1 MFLLLSLFISF
12 IKSFLP
18 TFFLPLPVLLS
29 SSSTFGIVIYCCS
42 YYGTLFDYHIFIYI
56 YIYIYICIYIYIYT
70 YMLFL
75 QPLFMS
81 LFNLQSSLLVFLVV
95 HNICII
101 VIPNIFVVFTF
112 IIIFINYYLQLIYL

>member
-1 MFLLLSLFISF
+1 MFLLLSLFVSF

-18 TFFLPLPVLLS
+18 TFFLPLSVLLS
-29 SSSTFGIVIYCCS
+29 LSSSTFGIVIYCCS
-42 YYGTLFDYHIFIYI
+42 YYGTLFDYHIFL
-56 YIYIYICIYIYIYT
+56 YIYICIYIYIYT

-81 LFNLQSSLLVFLVV
+81 LFNLQSSLLVFLLV

-112 IIIFINYYLQLIYL
+112 IIIFVNYYLQLIYL